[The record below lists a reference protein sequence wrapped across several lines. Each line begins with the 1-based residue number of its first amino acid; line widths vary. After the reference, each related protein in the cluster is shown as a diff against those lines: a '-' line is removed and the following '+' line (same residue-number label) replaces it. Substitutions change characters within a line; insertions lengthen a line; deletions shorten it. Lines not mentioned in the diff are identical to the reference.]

1 MWMFSKSLI
10 LFLGER
16 FLISHLNSQF
26 QNTLS
31 NTKSAQEQ
39 YSTNLNVCSVCTKC
53 IFPSKLSWKLDS
65 SCRWPPLPPCL
76 PSALGTALGMSW
88 ILCARLPLETEVSGP
103 LLGRVM
109 RGLSM
114 STYLSTTPALLN
126 AMANSPLRCWED
138 NLDAKDCEIDGFM
151 HKAVFFFFSPPSLY
165 RNHLPSADIHLCCH
179 TVLFQCLPL
188 KEMELPIFHRMLLAW
203 KLLPELQLP
212 GMVSSFAS
220 QLMQYLP

>member
-39 YSTNLNVCSVCTKC
+39 YSTNLNVCSGCTKC

-151 HKAVFFFFSPPSLY
+151 HKAVFFFFPL
-165 RNHLPSADIHLCCH
+165 HLC
-179 TVLFQCLPL
+179 TGIICL
-188 KEMELPIFHRMLLAW
+188 LLTYTCAVT
-203 KLLPELQLP
+203 QF
-212 GMVSSFAS
+212 SSSAFR
-220 QLMQYLP
+220 